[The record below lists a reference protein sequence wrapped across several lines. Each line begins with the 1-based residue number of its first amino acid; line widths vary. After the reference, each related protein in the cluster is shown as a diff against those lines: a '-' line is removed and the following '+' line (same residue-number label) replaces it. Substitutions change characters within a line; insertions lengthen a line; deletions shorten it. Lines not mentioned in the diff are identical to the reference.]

1 MIKKFICAAAL
12 TVSVNLCAFAQ
23 TASPTPQPSPSQME
37 TTISQPGQTGLP
49 RQPSPTLP
57 LVTLA
62 TILDEAEKQVAVY
75 QETFKDL
82 LAIETKTFE
91 EYDKNGELEDE
102 AVVESNF
109 FVYQPARDAQQTT
122 ELRNVIKV
130 DGKLIPNSQE
140 RADRFLTELPKAKT
154 VEKELKEIEEE
165 GLRYDKTYGISGLTL
180 FEAIVLANNLRPV
193 FDFKLLGEEN
203 FQGRKV
209 YIVGYQ
215 QTKKSPFIAINEKE
229 SKERGVKTT
238 TEISVPGAL
247 KKSDKFLRGKLW
259 IDAQNFQV
267 WREERQVTLQIAEPI
282 VAQET
287 IFEYAPSEFE
297 ILVPKKITFRDNRI
311 KKISKSDEYG
321 AVKKAVVVFDYS
333 KFRKTNVDV
342 KIIDEP

>member
-1 MIKKFICAAAL
+1 MIKKIICAVFINVTI
-12 TVSVNLCAFAQ
+12 TVYAFAQ
-23 TASPTPQPSPSQME
+23 VTSPTPLTSPS
-37 TTISQPGQTGLP
+37 TSATPV
-49 RQPSPTLP
+49 
-57 LVTLA
+57 VTLE

-75 QETFKDL
+75 QETFRDL
-82 LAIETKTFE
+82 LAVETKTFE

-102 AVVESNF
+102 SVVESNF
-109 FVYQPARDAQQTT
+109 FVYQSSRNSQQIT
-122 ELRNVIKV
+122 ELRNVVKV
-130 DGKLIPNSQE
+130 DEKLIPNSQA

-180 FEAIVLANNLRPV
+180 FEAIVLADNLRPV

-203 FQGRKV
+203 LQGRKV
-209 YIVGYQ
+209 YIVGYR

-229 SKERGVKTT
+229 SKERGVKTS

-267 WREERQVTLQIAEPI
+267 WREERQVTLQTAEPI

-297 ILVPKKITFRDNRI
+297 ILVPKKITFRDNRV
-311 KKISKSDEYG
+311 KKISKSDEYEI
-321 AVKKAVVVFDYS
+321 VKKAVVVFDYT